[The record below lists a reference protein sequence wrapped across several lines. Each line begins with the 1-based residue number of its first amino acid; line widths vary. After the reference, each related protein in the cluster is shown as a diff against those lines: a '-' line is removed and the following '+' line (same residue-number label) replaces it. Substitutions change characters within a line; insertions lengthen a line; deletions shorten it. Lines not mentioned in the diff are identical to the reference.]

1 MKIFVYGT
9 LTDKDAFG
17 RCAGKPMRSAPQPAR
32 LHGFARV
39 LLRGARYPTLRR
51 APGQAV
57 PGMLIR
63 VNADMLVRLCNYESV
78 RYRLVQV
85 RLQSEIGPH
94 RVRVLARVFMGDAP
108 TRVTWAPDKR
118 LMTLRSRSF

>member
-17 RCAGKPMRSAPQPAR
+17 RCAGKPVKHAPQPAR
-32 LHGFARV
+32 LYGFTRV

-51 APGQAV
+51 APGAQV
-57 PGMLIR
+57 PGVMIR

-78 RYRLVQV
+78 RYRLIHV
-85 RLQSEIGPH
+85 RLHSETGPH
-94 RVRVLARVFMGDAP
+94 LARVFIGDAP
-108 TRVTWAPDKR
+108 TQVAWAPNKR